1 LLVIGYAQIQSQSIT
16 KFRQFLPVARGVN
29 SFSSCLKVIAVKHR
43 LAVMAAMFQEIKQS
57 LRRLYLDDARPWLVG
72 FSGGIICTVVVGRD
86 KASEGL
92 LAAGDE
98 RMEHLTEFYK
108 HPISNW

>member
-1 LLVIGYAQIQSQSIT
+1 VD
-16 KFRQFLPVARGVN
+16 
-29 SFSSCLKVIAVKHR
+29 SFSSCLKVIALKHR

-57 LRRLYLDDARPWLVG
+57 LHRLYGEDAHPWMMRLSSRSTG
-72 FSGGIICTVVVGRD
+72 TVVERD

-98 RMEHLTEFYK
+98 RMEDMIAFRDPANGLKPSGTSESDDAWYFVQA
-108 HPISNW
+108 I